1 MVKEVRLKQFCLVA
15 SFATF
20 LLYFVLTV
28 SLAYFFSGARFWEV
42 LLSERMVFSI
52 QLSILVATVAMGL
65 AMLLAVP
72 TAYALSRYDFFGKM
86 LIDTS
91 LELPMIVSPAA
102 IGAMLLIFFNTPL
115 GEWIQTNIQQF
126 VFTVYG
132 IVLAQFITVVG
143 VAARMVKAALDEISP
158 RYEAVARTLGASSF
172 TAFRTTTLPLCR
184 HGIFAAAILTWSK
197 AIGEF
202 GATITVAGT
211 MAMRTETLPVAV
223 YMRLAISDI
232 EGAVASIC
240 ILLVIGFSV
249 LYLARLMAKRGTYA
263 KY

>member
-1 MVKEVRLKQFCLVA
+1 MKLKPLCQAAAFT
-15 SFATF
+15 TF
-20 LLYFVLTV
+20 LIYFTLTA
-28 SLAYFFSGARFWEV
+28 SLAWFFSGDRFWEV
-42 LLSERMVFSI
+42 LWSERMLFSI
-52 QLSILVATVAMGL
+52 RLSLVVATVAMLL

-72 TAYALSRYDFFGKM
+72 TAYALSRYDFWGKT
-86 LIDTS
+86 LIDTV

-102 IGAMLLIFFNTPL
+102 IGAMLLIFFTTPV
-115 GEWIQTNIQQF
+115 GEWIQANVQQF

-143 VAARMVKAALDEISP
+143 VAARLVKAAMDEISP

-184 HGIFAAAILTWSK
+184 RGIFASAILTWSK

-202 GATITVAGT
+202 GATITIAGT

-232 EGAVASIC
+232 QGAVVSIG

-249 LYLARLMAKRGTYA
+249 LFAARLMIKRGNYA
-263 KY
+263 

>member
-1 MVKEVRLKQFCLVA
+1 MNLKHFCKVA
-15 SFATF
+15 AFATF
-20 LLYFVLTV
+20 LLYFVLTM
-28 SLAYFFSGARFWEV
+28 SLAYFFSGFRFWEV
-42 LLSERMVFSI
+42 LLSERMLYSI
-52 QLSILVATVAMGL
+52 QLSILAATISMGL

-72 TAYALSRYDFFGKM
+72 TAYALSRYEFFGKT
-86 LIDTS
+86 LIDTV

-115 GEWIQTNIQQF
+115 GEWIQNNIQQF

-143 VAARMVKAALDEISP
+143 VAARMVKAALDEIPP

-172 TAFRTTTLPLCR
+172 AAFRTTTLPLCR
-184 HGIFAAAILTWSK
+184 RGIFAAAILTWSK

-211 MAMRTETLPVAV
+211 MAMRTETLPIAV

-232 EGAVASIC
+232 EGAVVSII
-240 ILLVIGFSV
+240 ILLFIGFSV
-249 LYLARLMAKRGTYA
+249 LFAARLIAKRGTYA
-263 KY
+263 

>member
-1 MVKEVRLKQFCLVA
+1 MKLKQLCMVA
-15 SFATF
+15 VSATF

-28 SLAYFFSGARFWEV
+28 SLAYFFSGTRFWEV

-52 QLSILVATVAMGL
+52 QLSILAATVSMGL

-72 TAYALSRYDFFGKM
+72 TAYALSRYEFFGKT
-86 LIDTS
+86 LIDTM

-102 IGAMLLIFFNTPL
+102 IGAMLLIFFNTPI
-115 GEWIQTNIQQF
+115 GEWIQTNLQQF

-143 VAARMVKAALDEISP
+143 VAARMVKAALDEIPP

-172 TAFRTTTLPLCR
+172 AAFRTTTLPLCR
-184 HGIFAAAILTWSK
+184 RGIFAAAILTWSK

-211 MAMRTETLPVAV
+211 MAMRTETLPISV

-232 EGAVASIC
+232 EGAVISIC
-240 ILLVIGFSV
+240 ILLFIGFSV
-249 LYLARLMAKRGTYA
+249 LYAARLIVKRGTYA
-263 KY
+263 

>member
-1 MVKEVRLKQFCLVA
+1 MKLKHFCMAAV
-15 SFATF
+15 SATF
-20 LLYFVLTV
+20 LIYFVLTM

-42 LLSERMVFSI
+42 ILSGRMLYSI
-52 QLSILVATVAMGL
+52 QLSILAATVSMGL

-72 TAYALSRYDFFGKM
+72 TAYALSRYKFFGKT
-86 LIDTS
+86 LIDTV

-115 GEWIQTNIQQF
+115 GEWIQNNVQQF

-143 VAARMVKAALDEISP
+143 VAARMVKAALDEIPP

-172 TAFRTTTLPLCR
+172 AAFRTTTLPLCR
-184 HGIFAAAILTWSK
+184 RGIFAAAILTWSK

-211 MAMRTETLPVAV
+211 MAMRTETLPIAV

-232 EGAVASIC
+232 EGAVVSII
-240 ILLVIGFSV
+240 ILLFIGFSV
-249 LYLARLMAKRGTYA
+249 LFAARLIVKRGTYA
-263 KY
+263 

>member
-1 MVKEVRLKQFCLVA
+1 MKLKLLCQATAAV
-15 SFATF
+15 TF
-20 LLYFVLTV
+20 LIYFTLTA
-28 SLAYFFSGARFWEV
+28 SLAWFFSGDRFWEV
-42 LLSERMVFSI
+42 LWSERMLFSVR
-52 QLSILVATVAMGL
+52 LSLLSATVAMLL

-72 TAYALSRYDFFGKM
+72 TAYALSRHDFWGKT
-86 LIDTS
+86 LIDTV

-102 IGAMLLIFFNTPL
+102 IGAMLLIFFTTPF
-115 GEWIQTNIQQF
+115 GEWIQANVQQF

-132 IVLAQFITVVG
+132 LVLAQFITVVG
-143 VAARMVKAALDEISP
+143 VAARLVKAAMDEIPP

-184 HGIFAAAILTWSK
+184 RGIFAAAILTWSK

-232 EGAVASIC
+232 EGAVVSIG
-240 ILLVIGFSV
+240 ILLVIGFTV
-249 LYLARLMAKRGTYA
+249 LFTARLLIRKGNYA
-263 KY
+263 

>member
-1 MVKEVRLKQFCLVA
+1 MKLKRLCIIAAF
-15 SFATF
+15 STF
-20 LLYFVLTV
+20 LLYAVLTI
-28 SLAYFFSGARFWEV
+28 SLGYFFSGERFGEL
-42 LLSERMVFSI
+42 LLSERMLFSI
-52 QLSILVATVAMGL
+52 QLSIFVATVAMGF

-72 TAYALSRYDFFGKM
+72 TAYALSRYDFVGKT
-86 LIDTS
+86 LIDTV

-115 GEWIQTNIQQF
+115 GEWIQTNVQQF

-132 IVLAQFITVVG
+132 IVLAQFITIVG
-143 VAARMVKAALDEISP
+143 VSARLVKAALDEIPP

-184 HGIFAAAILTWSK
+184 RGIFASAILTWSK

-202 GATITVAGT
+202 GATITIGGT
-211 MAMRTETLPVAV
+211 MAMRTETLPIAV

-232 EGAVASIC
+232 QGAVVSIC
-240 ILLVIGFSV
+240 ILLLIGFSV
-249 LYLARLMAKRGTYA
+249 LYVARLMVKRGNYA
-263 KY
+263 

>member
-1 MVKEVRLKQFCLVA
+1 MKLKQLCVLAAFT
-15 SFATF
+15 TF
-20 LLYFVLTV
+20 LLYFVLIV

-42 LLSERMVFSI
+42 LLSERMLFSI
-52 QLSILVATVAMGL
+52 RLSILAATIAMGM

-72 TAYALSRYDFFGKM
+72 TAYALSRYEFFGKT
-86 LIDTS
+86 LIDTL

-102 IGAMLLIFFNTPL
+102 IGAMLLIFFNTPP
-115 GEWIQTNIQQF
+115 GEWIQTHFQQF

-143 VAARMVKAALDEISP
+143 VAARLVKSALDEIPP
-158 RYEAVARTLGASSF
+158 RYEAVARTLGASTF
-172 TAFRTTTLPLCR
+172 AAFRTTTLPLCR
-184 HGIFAAAILTWSK
+184 RGIFAAAILTWAK

-211 MAMRTETLPVAV
+211 MAMRTETMPVAI

-232 EGAVASIC
+232 EGAVVSIC
-240 ILLVIGFSV
+240 ILLFIGLIV
-249 LYLARLMAKRGTYA
+249 LYVARLIAKRGNHA
-263 KY
+263 